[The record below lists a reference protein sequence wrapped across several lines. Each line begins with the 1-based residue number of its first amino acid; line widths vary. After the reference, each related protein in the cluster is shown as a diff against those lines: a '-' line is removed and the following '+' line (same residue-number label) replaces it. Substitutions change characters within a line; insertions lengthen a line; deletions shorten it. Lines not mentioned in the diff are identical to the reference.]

1 MTDMSIMIFRTDSGS
16 TETWLRVNGDGSV
29 TYHEENTGPRMAR
42 CGVEPRNRDMT
53 GDEAKAD
60 WASYANEIAQALAMI
75 AARAG
80 RLPN

>member
-1 MTDMSIMIFRTDSGS
+1 
-16 TETWLRVNGDGSV
+16 
-29 TYHEENTGPRMAR
+29 
-42 CGVEPRNRDMT
+42 MT